1 MSKIVG
7 LLLLLLLFVLLIPPV
22 RMRARP
28 YMQPVLDPVYEWS
41 AKNRV
46 KTLVELVQEEEIL
59 GHVIPTPARF
69 AQFVD
74 QRDMQQDASKDP
86 WGTTYYLR
94 VLRRG
99 YYVGSAGRDRLP
111 GTPDDIVSK
120 TIDRRERDGSGS
132 NRRR

>member
-7 LLLLLLLFVLLIPPV
+7 LLLLVLLFILLIPPV
-22 RMRARP
+22 RTRARP

-46 KTLVELVQEEEIL
+46 KGLVRLVQEEEIL
-59 GHVIPTPARF
+59 GRRIPTPAEFPR
-69 AQFVD
+69 FVD

-99 YYVGSAGRDRLP
+99 YYVGSAGRDQLP
-111 GTPDDIVSK
+111 GTPDDIVSE
-120 TIDRRERDGSGS
+120 TIGRREPG
-132 NRRR
+132 RRR